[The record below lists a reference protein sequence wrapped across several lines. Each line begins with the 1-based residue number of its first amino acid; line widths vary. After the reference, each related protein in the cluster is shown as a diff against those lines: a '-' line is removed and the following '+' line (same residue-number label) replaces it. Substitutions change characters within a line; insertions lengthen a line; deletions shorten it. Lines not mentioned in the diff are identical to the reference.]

1 MPVLPPRRRSFH
13 LPPRTTPCAA
23 ACPRGREPR
32 SRDSGRSGCLEGRGR
47 LPRGPSCRWSPRA
60 RVWRRP
66 SPQDFLLLLRGAG
79 YRCWKAPGRDTPE
92 PGSSRRAAPGDGAPQ
107 EPRAGSP
114 GLWPPSP
121 QVARP
126 GPAALGAV
134 AQHGGDPSPSA
145 LPAGGIC
152 WLQQGKEAKCTMILK
167 TGVTWEEC
175 CANGNVDVAWS
186 NYTYPGNKISLLGF
200 LGLVTCHPCKESCEG
215 VVCGPDKVCKMK
227 HGRPQ
232 CACAPDCSSL
242 PRKLQVCGSDGYTYR
257 DECDLLTAKCR
268 DHPDL
273 EVMYQGKCKSRSG
286 RAPILPRPCPL
297 CLSCSDRSELRPE
310 TWGKKCELRAGSC
323 RRQIFQSV
331 RERGSA
337 AGPAVPPLPPRGCAE
352 SGGLRGC

>member
-1 MPVLPPRRRSFH
+1 
-13 LPPRTTPCAA
+13 
-23 ACPRGREPR
+23 
-32 SRDSGRSGCLEGRGR
+32 GC
-47 LPRGPSCRWSPRA
+47 
-60 RVWRRP
+60 
-66 SPQDFLLLLRGAG
+66 
-79 YRCWKAPGRDTPE
+79 
-92 PGSSRRAAPGDGAPQ
+92 
-107 EPRAGSP
+107 
-114 GLWPPSP
+114 PPSR
-121 QVARP
+121 A
-126 GPAALGAV
+126 
-134 AQHGGDPSPSA
+134 
-145 LPAGGIC
+145 AGGIC

-273 EVMYQGKCKSRSG
+273 EVMYQGKCKKSCSSVVCPGTHTCVVDQTGSAHCVTCRT
-286 RAPILPRPCPL
+286 APCPEPTSLDHAL
-297 CLSCSDRSELRPE
+297 CGNNNVTYPSACHLRRATCHLGRSIGVRHYGSCSGE
-310 TWGKKCELRAGSC
+310 WGEGH
-323 RRQIFQSV
+323 
-331 RERGSA
+331 GGA
-337 AGPAVPPLPPRGCAE
+337 AGTGLCPPAAPTHLFPPFLPPFPAAAKFSLETDNAE
-352 SGGLRGC
+352 ENYV

>member
-1 MPVLPPRRRSFH
+1 MPGDPALTAATHWPHSVCCPVL
-13 LPPRTTPCAA
+13 
-23 ACPRGREPR
+23 G
-32 SRDSGRSGCLEGRGR
+32 
-47 LPRGPSCRWSPRA
+47 
-60 RVWRRP
+60 
-66 SPQDFLLLLRGAG
+66 
-79 YRCWKAPGRDTPE
+79 
-92 PGSSRRAAPGDGAPQ
+92 
-107 EPRAGSP
+107 
-114 GLWPPSP
+114 PPSLWG
-121 QVARP
+121 QAETGKRCS
-126 GPAALGAV
+126 
-134 AQHGGDPSPSA
+134 Q
-145 LPAGGIC
+145 GGIC

-273 EVMYQGKCKSRSG
+273 EVMYQGKCKSRCSRASTPLHPILSPFPVVQGGRVCPGAGHGSHCPLRGHCSLLGVAVPGVTPTLCFPAESCSSVVCPGTHTCVVDQTGSAHCVMCRTAPCPEPTSLDHALCGNNNVTYPSACHLRRATCHRGRSIGVRHYGSCSGEQG
-286 RAPILPRPCPL
+286 RAGGSGHRPPAPAHPSHPSHHFLLLPAAAKF
-297 CLSCSDRSELRPE
+297 SSE
-310 TWGKKCELRAGSC
+310 TD
-323 RRQIFQSV
+323 SV
-331 RERGSA
+331 EENY
-337 AGPAVPPLPPRGCAE
+337 V
-352 SGGLRGC
+352 

>member
-1 MPVLPPRRRSFH
+1 MPLRLALCLLALCSPP
-13 LPPRTTPCAA
+13 AA
-23 ACPRGREPR
+23 A
-32 SRDSGRSGCLEGRGR
+32 
-47 LPRGPSCRWSPRA
+47 
-60 RVWRRP
+60 
-66 SPQDFLLLLRGAG
+66 
-79 YRCWKAPGRDTPE
+79 
-92 PGSSRRAAPGDGAPQ
+92 AA
-107 EPRAGSP
+107 
-114 GLWPPSP
+114 
-121 QVARP
+121 
-126 GPAALGAV
+126 
-134 AQHGGDPSPSA
+134 H
-145 LPAGGIC
+145 GGIC

-273 EVMYQGKCKSRSG
+273 EVMYQGKCKKSCSSVVCPGTHTCVVDQTGSAHCVMCRT
-286 RAPILPRPCPL
+286 APCPEPTSLDHAL
-297 CLSCSDRSELRPE
+297 CGNNNITYPSACHLRRATCHRGRSIGVRHYGSCSAAAKFSAE
-310 TWGKKCELRAGSC
+310 TDNVEENY
-323 RRQIFQSV
+323 V
-331 RERGSA
+331 
-337 AGPAVPPLPPRGCAE
+337 
-352 SGGLRGC
+352 

>member
-1 MPVLPPRRRSFH
+1 MPLRLALCLLALCSP
-13 LPPRTTPCAA
+13 AA
-23 ACPRGREPR
+23 A
-32 SRDSGRSGCLEGRGR
+32 
-47 LPRGPSCRWSPRA
+47 
-60 RVWRRP
+60 
-66 SPQDFLLLLRGAG
+66 
-79 YRCWKAPGRDTPE
+79 
-92 PGSSRRAAPGDGAPQ
+92 
-107 EPRAGSP
+107 
-114 GLWPPSP
+114 
-121 QVARP
+121 
-126 GPAALGAV
+126 
-134 AQHGGDPSPSA
+134 H
-145 LPAGGIC
+145 GGIC

-273 EVMYQGKCKSRSG
+273 EVMYQGKCKKSCSSVVCPGTHTCVVDQTGSAHCVMCRT
-286 RAPILPRPCPL
+286 APCPEPTSLDRAL
-297 CLSCSDRSELRPE
+297 CGNNNITYPSACHLRRATCHRGRSIGVRHYGSCSAAARFSPE
-310 TWGKKCELRAGSC
+310 MDNVEENY
-323 RRQIFQSV
+323 V
-331 RERGSA
+331 
-337 AGPAVPPLPPRGCAE
+337 
-352 SGGLRGC
+352 

>member
-1 MPVLPPRRRSFH
+1 CPNAQPRPGS
-13 LPPRTTPCAA
+13 LYPSPCAL
-23 ACPRGREPR
+23 
-32 SRDSGRSGCLEGRGR
+32 S
-47 LPRGPSCRWSPRA
+47 
-60 RVWRRP
+60 
-66 SPQDFLLLLRGAG
+66 
-79 YRCWKAPGRDTPE
+79 
-92 PGSSRRAAPGDGAPQ
+92 
-107 EPRAGSP
+107 
-114 GLWPPSP
+114 
-121 QVARP
+121 
-126 GPAALGAV
+126 
-134 AQHGGDPSPSA
+134 
-145 LPAGGIC
+145 AGGIC

-273 EVMYQGKCKSRSG
+273 EVMYQGKCKKSCSSVVCPGTHTCVVDQTGSAHCVMCRTAPCPEPTSLDRALCGNNNVTYPSACHLRRATCHRGRSIGVRHYGSCSGEWGGRRKAELLWDAPLPGRALRCPVPVLAAVEGCPWAPPTCPWPAALGLFIFGLILGTLLTFLARTSRSRG
-286 RAPILPRPCPL
+286 NLHFRLPRGA
-297 CLSCSDRSELRPE
+297 RPQ
-310 TWGKKCELRAGSC
+310 LP
-323 RRQIFQSV
+323 
-331 RERGSA
+331 A
-337 AGPAVPPLPPRGCAE
+337 AGKAVHAASDWTE
-352 SGGLRGC
+352 IYIF